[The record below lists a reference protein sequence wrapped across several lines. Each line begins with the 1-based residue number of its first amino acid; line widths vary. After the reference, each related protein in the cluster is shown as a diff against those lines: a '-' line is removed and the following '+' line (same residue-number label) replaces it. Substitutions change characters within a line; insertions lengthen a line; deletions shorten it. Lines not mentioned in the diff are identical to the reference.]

1 MSTVVGNAAH
11 PRILQVSLD
20 ELHPTQP
27 AIGYD
32 RVYYKLGRYAAEEQH
47 IADIAKPKKF
57 ADLCEA
63 NGQCDVLPNMASAAA
78 SARELGA
85 LQLRHAIAYK
95 KSLAK

>member
-1 MSTVVGNAAH
+1 M
-11 PRILQVSLD
+11 R
-20 ELHPTQP
+20 
-27 AIGYD
+27 
-32 RVYYKLGRYAAEEQH
+32 
-47 IADIAKPKKF
+47 PKKF

-63 NGQCDVLPNMASAAA
+63 NGQGDVLPNMASAAA